1 MERQELIDFLR
12 ENLSVEVTTSR
23 SYDYDHESVSINI
36 SLGLINENGS
46 YEEITSSSDTISIN
60 N

>member
-12 ENLSVEVTTSR
+12 ENLTINVETSQG
-23 SYDYDHESVSINI
+23 YDYGCDTYSINI
-36 SLGLINENGS
+36 SIGILNENEE

>member
-23 SYDYDHESVSINI
+23 GYDYDHESVSINV
-36 SLGLINENGS
+36 SLGLINENGA